1 MNNPYIVLPIILQL
15 VAAVVLMFFW
25 TKTKAQK
32 LLSIIFSVAAVLV
45 AAYLLISVWHE
56 GILVTQSGNW
66 KAPFGITF
74 VADLLG
80 VTLVLVS
87 SIAALGVSI
96 FSSGSMREE
105 RLKFGYYPV
114 FHFLVMGL
122 QGAFLTGDIFNL
134 YVWFEVIIISSFVLM
149 TLGGKKAQLEGAIK
163 YVSLNLLASSLFL
176 IGIGFLYGLT
186 GTLNMADLSIKIK
199 EIQNIGLVNVTA
211 GLFLVAF
218 GIKSAIFPM
227 YFWLPASY
235 HTPPPAV
242 TAIFGGLLT
251 KVGVYAM
258 LRTFSL
264 IFGGDEF
271 MTVTISIIAALTILG
286 GAFGA
291 MSHRHMSKIFGY
303 LIISHIGFMMVG
315 ISIFTEIA
323 LLGTIFYLIHDIIVK
338 TNLFMVSGLV
348 LKING
353 TQDIKDLGGLY
364 KSYPLLSLLMA
375 IPLFSLVG
383 IPPLSGFWAKIFFVE
398 GALEARDYLLVISVI
413 LGSFLTLWVIG
424 KVWTEVFWK
433 KGENLPKQANG
444 VYFDELS
451 QTGKWSMVFPML
463 LLSFVSLYIGL
474 GAKHVISLSQ
484 KIATELVDPSSYIQV
499 VLQNQVP

>member
-1 MNNPYIVLPIILQL
+1 MNNPYILSPIILQL
-15 VAAVVLMFFW
+15 AAAVILMFFW
-25 TKTKAQK
+25 YKPKIQK
-32 LLSIIFSVAAVLV
+32 VLSIIFSIAALGVAG
-45 AAYLLISVWHE
+45 YLFSYIWNN
-56 GILVTQSGNW
+56 GIMITQSGNW

-74 VADLLG
+74 VADLLA

-96 FSSGSMREE
+96 FAAGSMREE

-186 GTLNMADLSIKIK
+186 GTLNMADLSLKVK
-199 EIQNIGLVNVTA
+199 EIENIGLVNVTG
-211 GLFLVAF
+211 GLLLVAF

-235 HTPPPAV
+235 HTPPSAV

-271 MTVTISIIAALTILG
+271 MTVTISIIAALTIVG

-291 MSHRHMSKIFGY
+291 MSHRHLSKIFGY
-303 LIISHIGFMMVG
+303 LIISHIGFMLVG
-315 ISIFTEIA
+315 ISIFTEVA
-323 LLGTIFYLIHDIIVK
+323 LMGTVFYLVHDIIVK

-375 IPLFSLVG
+375 IPLFSVVG
-383 IPPLSGFWAKIFFVE
+383 IPPLSGFWAKIFFVQ
-398 GALEARDYLLVISVI
+398 GALEVKDYLLVTSVI

-424 KVWTEVFWK
+424 KVWSEVFWK
-433 KGENLPKQANG
+433 KGEDLPKAANG
-444 VYFDELS
+444 EYFDSLN
-451 QTGKWSMVFPML
+451 TVNKWSFVFPMVF
-463 LLSFVSLYIGL
+463 LSLTSLYIGF
-474 GAKHVISLSQ
+474 GAKHVINLSQ
-484 KIATELVDPSSYIQV
+484 KIAADLVDPSSYIQV
-499 VLQNQVP
+499 VLQNQLP

>member
-25 TKTKAQK
+25 FKINVQK
-32 LLSIIFSVAAVLV
+32 LLSIFFSILAIAVSV
-45 AAYLLISVWHE
+45 FLLAEVWDK
-56 GILVTQSGNW
+56 GILITQSGNW

-80 VTLVLVS
+80 ATLVLVS
-87 SIAALGVSI
+87 SISGLAVSI
-96 FSSGSMREE
+96 FASGSMREE

-114 FHFLVMGL
+114 LHFLIMGL

-163 YVSLNLLASSLFL
+163 YVSLNLLASSFFL

-186 GTLNMADLSIKIK
+186 GTLNMADLSLKVK
-199 EIQNIGLVNVTA
+199 EIENIGLVNVTG
-211 GLFLVAF
+211 GLLLVAF

-251 KVGVYAM
+251 KVGIYAM

-271 MTVTISIIAALTILG
+271 MTVTISIIASLTIIG

-291 MSHRHMSKIFGY
+291 MSHRHLSKIFGY
-303 LIISHIGFMMVG
+303 LIISHIGFMLVG
-315 ISIFTEIA
+315 VSIFTEIA
-323 LLGTIFYLIHDIIVK
+323 LLGTVFYLIHDIIVK
-338 TNLFMVSGLV
+338 TNLFMVAGLV

-383 IPPLSGFWAKIFFVE
+383 IPPLSGFWAKIFFIE
-398 GALEARDYLLVISVI
+398 GALAVQDYLLVGSVVT
-413 LGSFLTLWVIG
+413 GSFLTLWVIG
-424 KVWTEVFWK
+424 KVWVEVFWK
-433 KGENLPKQANG
+433 TGEQLPKKAEG
-444 VYFDELS
+444 VYFDDLDKGKKWAYLS
-451 QTGKWSMVFPML
+451 PLV
-463 LLSFVSLYIGL
+463 LLSVVSLYIGF
-474 GAKHVISLSQ
+474 GAKHIISLSQ
-484 KIATELVDPSSYIQV
+484 RIAADLVDPSSYIQV
-499 VLQNQVP
+499 VLQNQIP

>member
-1 MNNPYIVLPIILQL
+1 MSNPYIVLPIIWQL

-25 TKTKAQK
+25 TKIKAQK
-32 LLSIIFSVAAVLV
+32 TISILFSIAAVGI
-45 AAYLLISVWHE
+45 AAFMFHDIWHN
-56 GILVTQSGNW
+56 GIQITQSGNW

-74 VADLLG
+74 VADLLAI
-80 VTLVLVS
+80 TLILIS

-96 FSSGSMREE
+96 FSAGSMRKE
-105 RLKFGYYPV
+105 RLKFGFYPV
-114 FHFLVMGL
+114 FHFLIMGL

-163 YVSLNLLASSLFL
+163 YVSLNLLASSFFL

-186 GTLNMADLSIKIK
+186 GTLNMADLSLKIK
-199 EIQNIGLVNVTA
+199 LIENSGLIKVTV

-218 GIKSAIFPM
+218 GIKSAVFPM

-251 KVGVYAM
+251 KVGIYAM

-271 MTVTISIIAALTILG
+271 INMILSIIATLTILA

-291 MSHRHMSKIFGY
+291 MSRTHLSKMFGF
-303 LIISHIGFMMVG
+303 LIISHIGFMMAG
-315 ISIFTEIA
+315 ISMFTEVA
-323 LLGTIFYLIHDIIVK
+323 LVGTVFYLIHDIIVK

-353 TQDIKDLGGLY
+353 SQDIKALGGLY
-364 KSYPLLSLLMA
+364 KSHPLLSLLMA
-375 IPLFSLVG
+375 VPLFSLVG
-383 IPPLSGFWAKIFFVE
+383 IPPLSGFWAKIFFIK
-398 GALEARDYLLVISVI
+398 GALAVQDYLLLGSVI
-413 LGSFLTLWVIG
+413 IGSFLTLWVIA
-424 KVWTEVFWK
+424 KVWAEVFWK
-433 KGENLPKQANG
+433 KGENLPKEANG
-444 VYFDELS
+444 VYFDALS
-451 QTGKWSMVFPML
+451 KPQQWAYIIPML
-463 LLSFVSLYIGL
+463 LLAVVSLYIGL
-474 GAKHVISLSQ
+474 GANRIITLSQ
-484 KIATELVDPSSYIQV
+484 RIATELVDPSSYIQV
-499 VLQNQVP
+499 VFQNQLP

>member
-32 LLSIIFSVAAVLV
+32 VLSIIFSVAAVLV
-45 AAYLLISVWHE
+45 AAYLLVEVWHS
-56 GILVTQSGNW
+56 GILITQSGNW

-96 FSSGSMREE
+96 FSAGSMREE

-199 EIQNIGLVNVTA
+199 EIQNIGLVNVTG

-398 GALEARDYLLVISVI
+398 GALEAGDYLLVISVI
-413 LGSFLTLWVIG
+413 LGSFLTLWIIG

-444 VYFDELS
+444 VYFDELPPI
-451 QTGKWSMVFPML
+451 GKWSMVFPML

>member
-1 MNNPYIVLPIILQL
+1 MSNPYIVLPIIMQL
-15 VAAVVLMFFW
+15 VAAVLLMFFW
-25 TKTKAQK
+25 TKIKAQK
-32 LLSIIFSVAAVLV
+32 TISILFSIAAVVVAAFMLHD
-45 AAYLLISVWHE
+45 IWHN
-56 GILVTQSGNW
+56 GIQITQAGNW

-74 VADLLG
+74 VADLLAI
-80 VTLVLVS
+80 TLILIS

-96 FSSGSMREE
+96 FSAGSMREE

-163 YVSLNLLASSLFL
+163 YVSLNLLASSFFL
-176 IGIGFLYGLT
+176 TGIGFIYGLT
-186 GTLNMADLSIKIK
+186 GTLNMADLSLKIK
-199 EIQNIGLVNVTA
+199 LMENSGLINVTA

-218 GIKSAIFPM
+218 GIKSAVFPM

-271 MTVTISIIAALTILG
+271 MTLTISIIAALTILA

-291 MSHRHMSKIFGY
+291 MSRKHMSKIFGF

-315 ISIFTEIA
+315 ISVFSEAA
-323 LLGTIFYLIHDIIVK
+323 LIGTIFYLIHDIIVK

-353 TQDIKDLGGLY
+353 SQDIKELGGLY
-364 KSYPLLSLLMA
+364 KTHPLLSLLMA
-375 IPLFSLVG
+375 VPLFSLVG
-383 IPPLSGFWAKIFFVE
+383 IPPLSGFWAKIFFIE
-398 GALEARDYLLVISVI
+398 GALAAKDYLLVGSVI
-413 LGSFLTLWVIG
+413 IGSFLTLWVIG
-424 KVWTEVFWK
+424 KVWAEVFWK
-433 KGENLPKQANG
+433 KGENLPKEANG
-444 VYFDELS
+444 VYFDALS
-451 QTGKWSMVFPML
+451 KPQQWAYLIPML
-463 LLSFVSLYIGL
+463 LLSVVSLYIGL
-474 GAKHVISLSQ
+474 GANRIISLSQ
-484 KIATELVDPSSYIQV
+484 RIATELVDPSSYIQV
-499 VLQNQVP
+499 VLQNQMP

>member
-1 MNNPYIVLPIILQL
+1 MSNPYIVLPIILQL

-32 LLSIIFSVAAVLV
+32 TISILFSTAAVAVGVYMLH
-45 AAYLLISVWHE
+45 SVWHH
-56 GILVTQSGNW
+56 GIQITHSGNW

-74 VADLLG
+74 VADLLAM
-80 VTLVLVS
+80 TLILIS

-96 FSSGSMREE
+96 FSAGSMREE

-149 TLGGKKAQLEGAIK
+149 TLGGKKAQLEGTIK
-163 YVSLNLLASSLFL
+163 YVSLNLLASSFFL
-176 IGIGFLYGLT
+176 TGIGFLYGLT
-186 GTLNMADLSIKIK
+186 GTLNMADLAVKMKLIENS
-199 EIQNIGLVNVTA
+199 GLVNVT
-211 GLFLVAF
+211 GSLFLVAF

-251 KVGVYAM
+251 KVGIYAM

-271 MTVTISIIAALTILG
+271 MTFITSIIAVLTILA

-291 MSHRHMSKIFGY
+291 MSRKHMSKIFGF

-315 ISIFTEIA
+315 ISIFSEA
-323 LLGTIFYLIHDIIVK
+323 VLVGTVFYLIHDIIVK

-348 LKING
+348 MKING
-353 TQDIKDLGGLY
+353 SQDIKALGGLY
-364 KSYPLLSLLMA
+364 QSHPLLSLLMA
-375 IPLFSLVG
+375 VPLFSLVG
-383 IPPLSGFWAKIFFVE
+383 IPPLSGFWAKIFFIQ
-398 GALEARDYLLVISVI
+398 GALSAQNYLLVGSVVI
-413 LGSFLTLWVIG
+413 GSFLTLWVIAR
-424 KVWTEVFWK
+424 VWSEVFWK

-444 VYFDELS
+444 VYFDALS
-451 QTGKWSMVFPML
+451 NLQQWAYIVPML
-463 LLSFVSLYIGL
+463 LLSIISLYIGL
-474 GAKHVISLSQ
+474 GAGRIITLSQ
-484 KIATELVDPSSYIQV
+484 KIASELVDPSLYIQL
-499 VLQNQVP
+499 VLQNQLP